1 GSRRPRPPRGEGGRS
16 AGAPRPGAGGP
27 SGLQPAL
34 PGAAPQHVQAPLQS
48 SVRLLFQRGRS
59 ARLDRG
65 SLRTNVPPP
74 TWEGQDAPAALGPPG
89 RPAPHPTTRP
99 PASRPAEYEELLYR
113 RGGTRDALIPPESPK
128 RDAPAADRAPRAAPH
143 GH

>member
-1 GSRRPRPPRGEGGRS
+1 
-16 AGAPRPGAGGP
+16 
-27 SGLQPAL
+27 
-34 PGAAPQHVQAPLQS
+34 
-48 SVRLLFQRGRS
+48 
-59 ARLDRG
+59 
-65 SLRTNVPPP
+65 
-74 TWEGQDAPAALGPPG
+74 APAALGPPG

-143 GH
+143 GHAGSTSGLYTGRRHAWGRRCGPTPLRQLEACLSRSPPDSSWTAA